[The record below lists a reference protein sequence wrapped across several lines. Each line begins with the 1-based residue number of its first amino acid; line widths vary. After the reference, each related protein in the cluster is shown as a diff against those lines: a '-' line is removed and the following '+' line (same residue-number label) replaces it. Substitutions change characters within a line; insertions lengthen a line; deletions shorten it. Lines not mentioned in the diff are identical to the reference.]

1 MKMNVGKYWNKL
13 KEKFTGKAKNKKKA
27 TSKSKF
33 LSKKKGRKRKAPKEI
48 YTTYLERVG
57 WELKGRELH
66 GYIIRFSSTIAT
78 VLFVFITLYSL
89 YLGSFIED
97 YLFFAFSI
105 AFVSFT
111 GSYIVAT
118 LAISIYFDLKI
129 RQRTK
134 EIEDALPDFLQIT
147 SSNISAGMPI
157 DRALWFAV
165 RPKFGALAKEMETI
179 AKSVIAGEDL
189 QTGLRDLSK
198 KYDSQVLKETMSLI
212 IEGINSG
219 GELGDLLNKISEN
232 ISENKILKKEIS
244 ANVATYAIFIG
255 AASVFAAP
263 LLLAL
268 STQLLR
274 VIKSITSEIE
284 IDNSA
289 GGFFSFDLGEA
300 GINIV
305 DFEIFSVVMLAI
317 TAFFSAAIISAI
329 RKGSVKDG
337 FKLIPL
343 FIAISLTIY
352 FIGNLGFE
360 YLMGGIF

>member
-1 MKMNVGKYWNKL
+1 MDFKKYWDQL
-13 KEKFTGKAKNKKKA
+13 KEKLEGK
-27 TSKSKF
+27 SKSKKKTVHKSKF
-33 LSKKKGRKRKAPKEI
+33 ASKKKETKRKAPKEI
-48 YTTYLERVG
+48 YDEYLEIIG
-57 WELKGRELH
+57 WELKGKTLH
-66 GYIIRFSSTIAT
+66 GYIIRFSSAVAIT
-78 VLFVFITLYSL
+78 LFVFTSLYSL
-89 YLGSFIED
+89 YLGSFFEN
-97 YLFFAFSI
+97 YLFFAMSLV
-105 AFVSFT
+105 FVSFT
-111 GSYIVAT
+111 GTYILAT

-129 RQRTK
+129 RKRTK

-165 RPKFGALAKEMETI
+165 RPKFGALAQEMETI

-189 QTGLRDLSK
+189 QTGLRELSK

-212 IEGINSG
+212 IEGVNSG

-284 IDNSA
+284 IDNTG
-289 GGFFSFDLGEA
+289 GGFFSFDLGES

-305 DFEIFSVVMLAI
+305 DFEIFSVIMLTI

-329 RKGSVKDG
+329 RNGSVKDG

-343 FIAISLTIY
+343 FIVISLTIY
-352 FIGNLGFE
+352 AISNIGFE

>member
-1 MKMNVGKYWNKL
+1 MKDKSFIDTL
-13 KEKFTGKAKNKKKA
+13 KEKFQKTTSKASKNIKSRFKRKKKSSGSDKKSIKDIYKEYLEKVHWDVKA
-27 TSKSKF
+27 TTIHKAIIKIAIGLGLIVFVSSTFYSLIIGSF
-33 LSKKKGRKRKAPKEI
+33 LENYVFFTFGLTFTVVSV
-48 YTTYLERVG
+48 TYL
-57 WELKGRELH
+57 
-66 GYIIRFSSTIAT
+66 
-78 VLFVFITLYSL
+78 VL
-89 YLGSFIED
+89 
-97 YLFFAFSI
+97 
-105 AFVSFT
+105 
-111 GSYIVAT
+111 T
-118 LAISIYFDLKI
+118 LALLIYFDLRI
-129 RQRTK
+129 RQKTK
-134 EIEDALPDFLQIT
+134 EIEEALPDFLQIT

-165 RPKFGALAKEMETI
+165 RPKFGALATEMETI

-189 QTGLRDLSK
+189 QDGLRQFSD

-274 VIKSITSEIE
+274 VIKNITSEIE
-284 IDNSA
+284 IDSSG
-289 GGFFSFDLGEA
+289 GGFFSFDLGED

-305 DFEIFSVVMLAI
+305 DFEIFSMVILTI

-337 FKLIPL
+337 FKLIPAFIVVSL
-343 FIAISLTIY
+343 FIY
-352 FIGNLGFE
+352 FVSNMGFE